1 MAAGKKRVLDDSAAG
16 NPKAKKTKIESA
28 AKKGKAKAEQPSA
41 PVTSLVSDEVDFPR
55 GGGSSFTPLEV
66 KAIRAEAVKEANDE
80 LFQDKPAKRV
90 KRKSDAKSAGKKVAK
105 GEKSE
110 TVRVEHLNYKRVVVG
125 MKILG
130 QVVSVQPLALIISLP
145 NQLFAHVPITEIS
158 TQLTGLL
165 ESMEDDDDDAP
176 PSDEEDDG
184 PSKSRI
190 PDLFHLFPP
199 GQYVRA
205 VVSAVHPPGATD
217 ASVLGRAR
225 DEVQKASRRIELSL
239 IPEKVNASVSKSD
252 LRAGFTLSAAVK
264 SIEDHGYILDLGIP
278 DVSGFL
284 SFKEAKKG
292 PFGDDNKLPVGRLI
306 DVCVVKITGNGRTCT
321 VSVDFASVRDASLSE
336 VASVTS
342 ILPGTLVQSLVTAV
356 VPDGLNLQVLGYFGG
371 TIDQFHL
378 RAGDVE
384 ENYKVGQKI
393 KARILYDVSPSTPPR
408 FALSVVE
415 HVLKLS
421 PKHAAGSDGSKDS
434 SLQDAYPVGAILEAV
449 KVVRVEAERGLV
461 VEISSGL
468 EGFVHISQV
477 SDEHVP
483 SLSPSSGHWKVGTV
497 HKARVTGHFHL
508 DGCLQLSFRP
518 SVLEQKFLQVGE
530 VQVGELIKGTVKRL
544 TDSALFISMSGSVDG
559 VVWPNHYADIALK
572 HPQRRFR
579 PGASIKC
586 RVLVVDAERKR
597 IVLTSKKTL
606 LDSPLPIV
614 AKFEDATVGLI
625 THAVVFKVTEKSL
638 HVEFY
643 NNLKAI
649 VPAREASE
657 TAIGSLAG
665 AFPIGK
671 PVQVKITSVDP
682 ETSRIVA
689 SIRQASPNYKAA
701 ITDISGVDI
710 GDSVEGVV
718 AELQKD
724 KAVITL
730 QPTQVRALLSLNN
743 LANRRGVSLT
753 QLRTSLKTDEKLQ
766 DLVVVSRNPEKG
778 FVLVATK
785 PKEKESLLQK
795 SSLNLDTIQVGQV
808 VGGRVLRH
816 GRQGA
821 LVKLTSSIS
830 GTLHPT
836 DTCDD
841 FDSGR
846 AFPPVDFIL
855 KAVVLSIDRDKRQL
869 TLSTRPSRLYPDQA
883 KDVKDHEVDGVSDLK
898 VGQTV
903 RGFIKNVA
911 EHGIFVMLGR
921 HIDARVQIKEL
932 FDEYV
937 KDWKSHF
944 AANQLVKGRVL
955 SVDFDKKQVEMTFRS
970 GDLKRDARSQSTLAD
985 LSEGQKVDGRVK
997 KIEDYGLFIEI
1008 AGSKLSGLCHK
1019 SELSDNKDADVT
1031 LALRSFRENDQVKAV
1046 ILSIDREKRRI
1057 SFGLKP
1063 SYFADDDFE
1072 SSDDDNE
1079 STTGNDGRL
1088 GVVDDITDIEDSGD
1102 GSSDDD
1108 GAPVG
1113 TDDMKGDDSDDDS
1126 EAADDGAVAMD
1137 IDVATATSVEQTTNI
1152 PQTNSLSLQDGFQW
1166 FANQDAED
1174 TAMVSSEE
1182 NTDDDEQG
1190 RKKKRRKR
1198 KEIEQDLTADM
1209 HTKMPES
1216 NTDFERVLLGSPNS
1230 SYLWIQYMSF
1240 QLQISEVEKAREI
1253 ARRALRTI
1261 NFREE
1266 QEKLNV
1272 WVALLNLENSFGTDE
1287 SLEATFKDAARHND
1301 SKTIHLRLAN
1311 ILDQSEKHE
1320 KAEEQYK
1327 RTCKKFSQSS
1337 KVWTLFGEHYLK
1349 RGMLEEARKLLPR
1362 SLQSLEKRKHIKT
1375 ISKCA
1380 QLEYK
1385 FGDPERGKT
1394 LFEGMVDSHPKR
1406 WDLWSVYID
1415 METAHGDIMSLRNI
1429 FERVLALKLT
1439 SHKAK
1444 TFFKKWLGLERRLG
1458 NEEGAE
1464 AVKNKAIEWTQR
1476 ATAPPLD

>member
-1 MAAGKKRVLDDSAAG
+1 
-16 NPKAKKTKIESA
+16 
-28 AKKGKAKAEQPSA
+28 
-41 PVTSLVSDEVDFPR
+41 
-55 GGGSSFTPLEV
+55 
-66 KAIRAEAVKEANDE
+66 
-80 LFQDKPAKRV
+80 
-90 KRKSDAKSAGKKVAK
+90 
-105 GEKSE
+105 
-110 TVRVEHLNYKRVVVG
+110 

-190 PDLFHLFPP
+190 PDLFHIFPP

-544 TDSALFISMSGSVDG
+544 TDSALFVSMSGSVDG

-579 PGASIKC
+579 P
-586 RVLVVDAERKR
+586 
-597 IVLTSKKTL
+597 
-606 LDSPLPIV
+606 
-614 AKFEDATVGLI
+614 
-625 THAVVFKVTEKSL
+625 
-638 HVEFY
+638 
-643 NNLKAI
+643 
-649 VPAREASE
+649 
-657 TAIGSLAG
+657 
-665 AFPIGK
+665 
-671 PVQVKITSVDP
+671 
-682 ETSRIVA
+682 
-689 SIRQASPNYKAA
+689 
-701 ITDISGVDI
+701 
-710 GDSVEGVV
+710 GVV

-785 PKEKESLLQK
+785 PKEKESLLQRG
-795 SSLNLDTIQVGQV
+795 SLNLDTIQVGQV

-846 AFPPVDFIL
+846 AFPPVDSIL

-911 EHGIFVMLGR
+911 EQGIFVMLGR

-1108 GAPVG
+1108 DAPVG

-1137 IDVATATSVEQTTNI
+1137 IDVVTATSAEQTTNI
-1152 PQTNSLSLQDGFQW
+1152 TQTNSLSLQDGFQW
-1166 FANQDAED
+1166 SAKQDAED

-1362 SLQSLEKRKHIKT
+1362 SLQSLEKRKRMGIRE
-1375 ISKCA
+1375 S
-1380 QLEYK
+1380 
-1385 FGDPERGKT
+1385 D
-1394 LFEGMVDSHPKR
+1394 
-1406 WDLWSVYID
+1406 ID
-1415 METAHGDIMSLRNI
+1415 NR
-1429 FERVLALKLT
+1429 
-1439 SHKAK
+1439 
-1444 TFFKKWLGLERRLG
+1444 
-1458 NEEGAE
+1458 
-1464 AVKNKAIEWTQR
+1464 
-1476 ATAPPLD
+1476 

>member
-1 MAAGKKRVLDDSAAG
+1 
-16 NPKAKKTKIESA
+16 
-28 AKKGKAKAEQPSA
+28 
-41 PVTSLVSDEVDFPR
+41 
-55 GGGSSFTPLEV
+55 
-66 KAIRAEAVKEANDE
+66 
-80 LFQDKPAKRV
+80 
-90 KRKSDAKSAGKKVAK
+90 
-105 GEKSE
+105 
-110 TVRVEHLNYKRVVVG
+110 
-125 MKILG
+125 
-130 QVVSVQPLALIISLP
+130 
-145 NQLFAHVPITEIS
+145 
-158 TQLTGLL
+158 LTGLL

-190 PDLFHLFPP
+190 PDLFHIFPA

-321 VSVDFASVRDASLSE
+321 VSVDSASVRDASLSE

-356 VPDGLNLQVLGYFGG
+356 VPDGLNLQVLGYFVG

-544 TDSALFISMSGSVDG
+544 TESALFVSMSGSVDG

-579 PGASIKC
+579 P
-586 RVLVVDAERKR
+586 
-597 IVLTSKKTL
+597 
-606 LDSPLPIV
+606 
-614 AKFEDATVGLI
+614 
-625 THAVVFKVTEKSL
+625 
-638 HVEFY
+638 
-643 NNLKAI
+643 
-649 VPAREASE
+649 
-657 TAIGSLAG
+657 
-665 AFPIGK
+665 
-671 PVQVKITSVDP
+671 
-682 ETSRIVA
+682 
-689 SIRQASPNYKAA
+689 
-701 ITDISGVDI
+701 
-710 GDSVEGVV
+710 GVV

-795 SSLNLDTIQVGQV
+795 GSLNLDTIQVGQV

-846 AFPPVDFIL
+846 AFPPVDSIL

-1108 GAPVG
+1108 DAPVG

-1137 IDVATATSVEQTTNI
+1137 IDVATATSAEQTTNI

-1166 FANQDAED
+1166 FANQDPED

-1362 SLQSLEKRKHIKT
+1362 SLQSLEKRKRMGIRE
-1375 ISKCA
+1375 S
-1380 QLEYK
+1380 
-1385 FGDPERGKT
+1385 D
-1394 LFEGMVDSHPKR
+1394 
-1406 WDLWSVYID
+1406 ID
-1415 METAHGDIMSLRNI
+1415 NR
-1429 FERVLALKLT
+1429 
-1439 SHKAK
+1439 
-1444 TFFKKWLGLERRLG
+1444 
-1458 NEEGAE
+1458 
-1464 AVKNKAIEWTQR
+1464 
-1476 ATAPPLD
+1476 